1 MRKKAAIYIFVLVWM
16 VVALQLVVNATM
28 VKQDQL
34 IEAFSV
40 VSTIPVESDVE
51 AYGYFGDMYLSEET
65 KEQMLTN
72 LAEKLGIT
80 EDFALSSI
88 EGDSYSKSH
97 LIKDGA
103 FARTDLQII
112 SMTTQDVNGADLLQ
126 QYFYATIKI
135 YNSVDHILYYR
146 DLLEDTFSSVGMKAD
161 VNIYLAGEMEGEL
174 DKEKKE
180 WLVTSFL
187 EAMEAREVCG
197 NRTKDMY
204 TIYGYTK
211 NEREYVYQGGEKVNV
226 NIAVTYDSRK
236 DRTRIHMAVPFITK
250 SY

>member
-1 MRKKAAIYIFVLVWM
+1 MQKKAMVYIFILVWV
-16 VVALQLVVNATM
+16 VVAIQFVVNASM
-28 VKQDQL
+28 VKDDQL

-51 AYGYFGDMYLSEET
+51 AYGYFGDMYLSEDT
-65 KEQMLTN
+65 KEKMLVN
-72 LAEKLGIT
+72 LADKLGVRDGY
-80 EDFALSSI
+80 EMHSL
-88 EGDSYSKSH
+88 EGDSFSKSQ

-112 SMTTQDVNGADLLQ
+112 SMSTQDENGEDILQ
-126 QYFYATIKI
+126 QYFYATVTI

-146 DLLEDTFSSVGMKAD
+146 DLLEDTFSDIGMKAD
-161 VNIYLAGEMEGEL
+161 VNIYLAGEMDGEL
-174 DKEKKE
+174 DKDKKE
-180 WLVTSFL
+180 WLVAAFL
-187 EAMEAREVCG
+187 EAMEAEEVCG

-211 NEREYVYQGGEKVNV
+211 NEREYVYQNSEKVNV
-226 NIAVTYDSRK
+226 NIAVTYDEETN
-236 DRTRIHMAVPFITK
+236 RTRIHMAVPFISK